1 MKDNGEQERKEIRE
15 AILAG
20 ERVLQSLNK
29 ADEALRSA
37 KSWGLFDMFGGG
49 LLSTFV
55 KHSRLD
61 RARGCIED
69 AKQNMKAFKEELAD
83 VDQVR
88 DLSVSVGEFLTF
100 ADFFFDSFF
109 VDWMVQSKIDMAKR
123 QMQEAIGKV
132 TKILASLR
140 EMERDT

>member
-83 VDQVR
+83 VDQVL
-88 DLSVSVGEFLTF
+88 DLSVSV
-100 ADFFFDSFF
+100 
-109 VDWMVQSKIDMAKR
+109 V
-123 QMQEAIGKV
+123 
-132 TKILASLR
+132 
-140 EMERDT
+140 

>member
-61 RARGCIED
+61 RARGYIED

-83 VDQVR
+83 VDQVL